1 MLLLSVT
8 TSVQNRDLMQENG
21 FPSFQ
26 ENYDSPITRRIK
38 DWKSR
43 LIDLSRRNNL
53 LYFKP
58 SKRSTLSVSNPK
70 MERFF
75 NRLVLRKRHL
85 KFWYPPQPTASTVE
99 LTSTTDFPFLNAKDS
114 PTRKQIVCREIT
126 RDNLEKILKNLHKRA
141 LLDYRERGVRI
152 LHAAFGML
160 IWKEKETGEE
170 VHSPLVL
177 VPIELS
183 RKSFREPFAIS
194 IPPIEEEVVLNPAL
208 QVKLKKDFQVELPP
222 LPEYWES
229 QSLLNYFSIVTQ
241 VADELDWRVEATVK
255 IGLFSFHKLVIYNDL
270 DTNAGIIA
278 QHPIIRTIAGDKNEN
293 LETVSLPDE
302 KDVDSIRA
310 PENTF
315 QVLDADSSQQL
326 SIEYALRGQSFVMQ
340 GPPGT
345 GKSQT
350 IANIIAECIAQGKS
364 VLFVS
369 DKMAALEVV
378 YKRLREVGL
387 SSFCLELHSSKA
399 NKREVVA
406 ELKRCLDEHIVPRKL
421 PSPHKFEELKLL
433 RDNLNKYPVALHKKR
448 FNFQKSAYNILG
460 ALSRL
465 SCVPFVAVKLP
476 NPGSLTPQGLL
487 ELEDLMARLK
497 AVWEVMEDP
506 DYPWRGYRGSEYNLE
521 IRAEVF
527 TVLSDLISKIE
538 ELKLEASKF
547 ANQLCLN
554 TPSTFERVK
563 WLIEI
568 GNLLLESPKP
578 EASWVTHPNLY
589 KLISEAEKY
598 LSLSEWRKATRNR
611 LLERY
616 NAGFLKLALVTSH
629 KLEVTLSAIEKLLL
643 HSSKEESGLLE
654 KREKLLDFA
663 RQTQVLCAKWSEK
676 SGQLAEMLGLS
687 TGNLTPNRVRDLSNI
702 ALLCFSNE
710 KPELRWLDPHH
721 FKRVKE
727 KFPQI
732 KKDYQEHKT
741 LRLKLEKTYTREFF
755 KADLDDLTER
765 YNSMYKSFLRWFR
778 PSFHRDEKQLAL
790 LTEDGKVPKFVLQ
803 DLLDVR
809 KLKILSAEIDA
820 SAGAVKDLLGHFYE
834 GYTTDFERVEKA
846 IEIASELFRRNGAGG
861 IPLELAK
868 LVSYGSE
875 PPLAIRQLGNELEDL
890 FRRWDKLAKHLNSL
904 LPTSCL
910 PTSSLPLYETPIAA
924 LKDWARS
931 VEKQLLILCE
941 ITGVTLSAS
950 KGQAPQN
957 YKQLIADL
965 KTSEQVRKKE
975 AEFLREHEIL
985 QNKFG
990 FRFAGLE
997 TCWKDILSVL
1007 HWTKRLRTLFGSSRV
1022 PESFS
1027 DVVSRGTEY
1036 VPSNSHLISRYDSTV
1051 KALSIF
1057 ESRFEPELTYQGQKL
1072 QLLSLEVMQNR
1083 IKWLRERVDDLQVW
1097 VDFKETEYTF
1107 SLKGLSSFLE
1117 QLVAN
1122 PPPAAQLIDIFRKAI
1137 YQEWLSHLYEEDPN
1151 LGQFRREKHEH
1162 LIAEFAKLD
1171 QELIRLSPNRV
1182 IEAANSRKP
1191 QDILIQANDSE
1202 ATTLLKE
1209 SLKKRQLMPI
1219 RNLFQRIPHLL
1230 SRLKPCL
1237 LMSPMSVSQFL
1248 PPELM
1253 KFDLILFDEASQI
1266 VPEDAIG
1273 TVYRGKTIVVAG
1285 DNKQLPPTSFFQKSL
1300 LEDIDWDEVADEDVE
1315 VFDSILDECIGVGL
1329 PVKTL
1334 RWHYRSKHEALIA
1347 FSNRYFYEGTLIT
1360 FPSAI
1365 AKDEALGVRLI
1376 HVPNGVYDRGGR
1388 RDNLKEA
1395 EVVADLVFKHFQ
1407 KYPEKTL
1414 GVVTFSIAQMDAVDE
1429 AIEHRR
1435 RQHPEYAHFF
1445 KEDRLEGFFVKNL
1458 ENVQGDER
1466 DVIIL
1471 SLGYGYDRQG
1481 KMTMNFGPVNK
1492 AGGERRLN
1500 VAVTRA
1506 RELTLLVTSI
1516 KANDLD
1522 MESTKSAGIVNLRAY
1537 LEYAESGQEFLKSA
1551 TEAVEF
1557 DAPMEKDLAMVLQR
1571 LGYTFMHPVGCSY
1584 CPIDIGVVDPSNSG
1598 NYLMGIEFDGA
1609 TYQNSSS
1616 ARDRDR
1622 LRAQI
1627 LKQLGWQIHRIW
1639 SPTWVSRR
1647 DSEIRRLSHALE
1659 EAHKFRFGKEAPSEN
1674 LYREEEDS
1682 EDDLPK
1688 DVDVHKIQ
1696 FSGIERIGLPYK
1708 VHKLKAEYASSVKIP
1723 SATGWK
1729 FQPNEFHFQENRHL
1743 QSRLL
1748 EELIYQEGP
1757 IHFDYAVKRL
1767 FSAWGLKRKTSKIVH
1782 AVREALNILILKDKV
1797 VVKGNF
1803 LWPPKLHEVK
1813 VRIPVPGVPES
1824 KRKPEHIPPEE
1835 IENAMKTIAQYAL
1848 SLSAES
1854 LIIETAKVFGFSH
1867 SREKSKKIFSD
1878 IYKRLLWEKKLICNN
1893 DIVTV
1898 V

>member
-1 MLLLSVT
+1 MSLN
-8 TSVQNRDLMQENG
+8 SVQNCDLMQENG

-26 ENYDSPITRRIK
+26 ENYDSPITCRIK

-58 SKRSTLSVSNPK
+58 SKRSTLSISNPK

-75 NRLVLRKRHL
+75 NRLVLRKRRL
-85 KFWYPPQPTASTVE
+85 KFWYPSQQAASIHE
-99 LTSTTDFPFLNAKDS
+99 STSTNDFSFLKEKDS
-114 PTRKQIVCREIT
+114 PTSRQIVCRETT
-126 RDNLEKILKNLHKRA
+126 RADLEKILKNLHKRS

-160 IWKEKETGEE
+160 TWKEKETGEE
-170 VHSPLVL
+170 VRSPLVL

-183 RKSFREPFAIS
+183 RKSFREPFTIS
-194 IPPIEEEVVLNPAL
+194 IPPVEEEVVLNPAL
-208 QVKLKKDFQVELPP
+208 IIKLKKDFQIELPP

-229 QSLLNYFSIVTQ
+229 QSLLNYLSVVTQ
-241 VADELDWRVEATVK
+241 VADELGWRVEATVK

-278 QHPIIRTIAGDKNEN
+278 QHPIISKISGVKNEE
-293 LETVSLPDE
+293 LEAVSLPDE
-302 KDVDSIRA
+302 KDVDSIRS
-310 PENTF
+310 PEDTF

-350 IANIIAECIAQGKS
+350 IANIITECIAQGKS

-406 ELKRCLDEHIVPRKL
+406 ELKRCLDEHIIPRKL
-421 PSPHKFEELKLL
+421 PSPHKFEKLTLL
-433 RDNLNKYPVALHKKR
+433 RDNLNKYVVALHKKR
-448 FNFQKSAYNILG
+448 FNLQKSAYNVLG
-460 ALSRL
+460 DLSRL
-465 SCVPFVAVKLP
+465 SCVPFVAVELP
-476 NPGSLTPQGLL
+476 NPGSLTPQGFL

-506 DYPWRGYRGSEYNLE
+506 DFPWRGYRESEYNLE
-521 IRAEVF
+521 IREEVF
-527 TVLSDLISKIE
+527 TVLSDLISKME
-538 ELKLEASKF
+538 ALKLEANKF
-547 ANQLCLN
+547 ANQLGLN

-568 GNLLLESPKP
+568 GNILLESPKP
-578 EASWVTHPNLY
+578 EASWVTHSNID
-589 KLISEAEKY
+589 KLISEAEEY
-598 LSLSEWRKATRNR
+598 LSLIEWRKSTRSS

-616 NAGFLKLALVTSH
+616 NTGLFKLPLVTSQ
-629 KLEVTLSAIEKLLL
+629 KLEVTLSAINKLLL
-643 HSSKEESGLLE
+643 HSREEESDLLE
-654 KREKLLDFA
+654 KREKLLDFI
-663 RQTQVLCAKWSEK
+663 RHTQVLCANWSAK
-676 SGQLAEMLGLS
+676 SWQLAEMMGLS
-687 TGNLTPNRVRDLSNI
+687 TGNLTPNRVKDLLKI
-702 ALLCFSNE
+702 ALICFSKE
-710 KPELRWLDPHH
+710 KPELRWLDPDH
-721 FKRVKE
+721 FKLVKE
-727 KFPQI
+727 EFPQI
-732 KKDYQEHKT
+732 KKDYQEYKT
-741 LRLKLEKTYTREFF
+741 LRLRLEKTYTREFF
-755 KADLDDLTER
+755 KADLDDLIAR
-765 YNSMYKSFLRWFR
+765 YSSIYKSSLRWFR
-778 PSFHRDEKQLAL
+778 PSFYSDQKQLAL
-790 LTEDGKVPKFVLQ
+790 LTQDGKVPKSALQ
-803 DLLDVR
+803 DLLDLR
-809 KLKILSAEIDA
+809 RLNKLSAKIAA
-820 SAGAVKDLLGHFYE
+820 SVGSVKDLLGHFYE
-834 GYTTDFERVEKA
+834 VYSTDFERIEEAVE
-846 IEIASELFRRNGAGG
+846 ITSELFKRMGAAG
-861 IPLELAK
+861 IPPKLAN

-875 PPLAIRQLGNELEDL
+875 PPLAIRQLGNELAES
-890 FRRWDKLAKHLNSL
+890 FEKWEKLAKQLKSL

-910 PTSSLPLYETPIAA
+910 PNSSLSLYETPIAM

-931 VEKQLLILCE
+931 VEEKLLILCE
-941 ITGVTLSAS
+941 ITEVTLNMR
-950 KGQAPQN
+950 KGEWPQN

-975 AEFLREHEIL
+975 AEFLTEHEIL

-990 FRFAGLE
+990 FRFVGLE
-997 TCWKDILSVL
+997 TSWKDILSVL
-1007 HWTKRLRTLFGSSRV
+1007 HWTNRLRTLFASSRI
-1022 PESFS
+1022 PASFA

-1036 VPSNSHLISRYDSTV
+1036 APSNSHLISRYDSTV
-1051 KALSIF
+1051 KAFSIL
-1057 ESRFEPELTYQGQKL
+1057 ESRFETELTYRGQKL
-1072 QLLSLEVMQNR
+1072 RLLSLEVMQKR
-1083 IKWLRERVDDLQVW
+1083 IMALRERVDDLQVW

-1107 SLKGLSSFLE
+1107 SLKGLSSFLGR
-1117 QLVAN
+1117 LVIN
-1122 PPPAAQLIDIFRKAI
+1122 PPPAAQLIEIFRKAA
-1137 YQEWLSHLYEEDPN
+1137 YQEWLSHLYEEDPD

-1162 LIAEFAKLD
+1162 LIAEFVKLD

-1182 IEAANSRKP
+1182 IEAANTRKP
-1191 QDILIQANDSE
+1191 QEILIQANDSE

-1209 SLKKRQLMPI
+1209 ALKKRRLIPI
-1219 RNLFQRIPHLL
+1219 RKLFQKIPNLL

-1273 TVYRGKTIVVAG
+1273 TIYRGKTIVVAG

-1300 LEDIDWDEVADEDVE
+1300 LEDVDWDEVADEDVE

-1365 AKDEALGVRLI
+1365 AKNDALGVRLI
-1376 HVPNGVYDRGGR
+1376 YVPNGVYDRGGR

-1395 EVVADLVFKHFQ
+1395 EVIANLVFEHFQ

-1414 GVVTFSIAQMDAVDE
+1414 GVVTFSVAQMDAVDE
-1429 AIEHRR
+1429 AIERRR

-1471 SLGYGYDRQG
+1471 SLGYGYDSQG

-1506 RELTLLVTSI
+1506 RELTLLVASI
-1516 KANDLD
+1516 KANDLY
-1522 MESTKSAGIVNLRAY
+1522 MESTKSAGIVNLHSY
-1537 LEYAESGQEFLKSA
+1537 LEYAENGPDVLKSD
-1551 TEAVEF
+1551 TDTVEF
-1557 DAPMEKDLAMVLQR
+1557 EAPMEKDVAMLLQR
-1571 LGYTFMHPVGCSY
+1571 LGYTFMHPVGCSC

-1598 NYLMGIEFDGA
+1598 SYLIGIEFDGV

-1622 LRAQI
+1622 LRTQV
-1627 LKQLGWQIHRIW
+1627 LNQLGWRIYRIW

-1647 DSEIRRLSHALE
+1647 DSEIRRLSRALE
-1659 EAHKFRFGKEAPSEN
+1659 EAHKFLMGKEAPSEN
-1674 LYREEEDS
+1674 LFREKEDS
-1682 EDDLPK
+1682 NDDLPK

-1708 VHKLKAEYASSVKIP
+1708 IHTLKAEYSPSMKTP
-1723 SATGWK
+1723 SAKGWK
-1729 FQPNEFHFQENRHL
+1729 FQSDEFHFQENRHL

-1748 EELIYQEGP
+1748 KELIHQEGP

-1767 FSAWGLKRKTSKIVH
+1767 ISVWGLKRRTSKILQ
-1782 AVREALNILILKDKV
+1782 AVREALNILILKDNV

-1803 LWPPKLHEVK
+1803 LWPPKLDDVQA
-1813 VRIPVPGVPES
+1813 RIPIPGVPES

-1835 IENAMKTIAQYAL
+1835 IENAMKKIAQYAL
-1848 SLSAES
+1848 GLSTES
-1854 LIIETAKVFGFSH
+1854 LIVETAKVFGFSH
-1867 SREKSKKIFSD
+1867 LGEKSKKRFSD
-1878 IYKRLLWEKKLICNN
+1878 IYKRLLWEKKLVCDN
-1893 DIVTV
+1893 DLVTV
-1898 V
+1898 A